1 MNHWRLCVLFLVS
14 STTAFASADEPF
26 DLAGLGLSE
35 LEQVDSKA
43 AHEVR
48 GQGFAT
54 NRMTNWIALSA
65 HRSLHPHHHVGFGA
79 LGPRQRFWW
88 GYAHSLPWLR
98 PSSDEQS
105 PFTLGDWARYT
116 VSDFSKLKDQW
127 SGAKASIHAPLPSH
141 PRNPMMGGHPP
152 IGVQFSSHATFNVSV
167 Q

>member
-1 MNHWRLCVLFLVS
+1 MIHWRFCVLFLS
-14 STTAFASADEPF
+14 LGMTTFASAEEPF
-26 DLAGLGLSE
+26 DLAGIGLSE
-35 LEQVDSKA
+35 LEQVDSTA

-98 PSSDEQS
+98 HSSNGQS

-127 SGAKASIHAPLPSH
+127 SGAKTSIHAPLPSH
-141 PRNPMMGGHPP
+141 PRNPVMSGHAP
-152 IGVQFSSHATFNVSV
+152 IGVQFSSHASFDVSV
-167 Q
+167 H